1 MNRVVEAM
9 GNGTRNVGIEI
20 LHIFPLLRFS
30 DTRKY
35 FLLKISQEQR
45 NLCIWHIFQGEL
57 NPSDNSARRTKSKGE
72 YMYFFPS
79 TVRV

>member
-45 NLCIWHIFQGEL
+45 NLCIWHIFQGEF
-57 NPSDNSARRTKSKGE
+57 NPTTQLGE
-72 YMYFFPS
+72 RSEKVSICFFYPP
-79 TVRV
+79 R